1 MAILKVRGA
10 LPLLKDE
17 LVILDRDGTL
27 NIDFGYSFQVSQLK
41 LIEGVIN
48 TLTDERFDN
57 SIFAIASNQAGV
69 SKGKFSIEQS
79 IFFTEALC
87 DLLSSYGIQIA
98 AFAFCPHG
106 DSLENTREICEY
118 RKPNPG
124 LLNLLMNLFGI
135 QKETTLFVGNSNLD
149 YSAAINAGVKFVHVG
164 QTFPMV
170 GDFS

>member
-10 LPLLKDE
+10 LPLVKDE

-27 NIDFGYSFQVSQLK
+27 NTDFGYSFQVSQLK

-48 TLTDERFDN
+48 TLTDERFSN
-57 SIFAIASNQAGV
+57 SIFAIASNQAGI

-87 DLLSSYGIQIA
+87 DLLSSYGVQIA

-106 DSLENTREICEY
+106 DFLENTGEVCDY

-124 LLNLLMNLFGI
+124 MLNLLMNLFGI
-135 QKETTLFVGNSNLD
+135 QRESTVFVGNSSLD
-149 YSAAINAGVKFVHVG
+149 NSAAINAGIKFVHVG

-170 GDFS
+170 GEFS